1 MNDFNNPVLIQKI
14 FGYLSVSRTQKYLN
28 NTATPA
34 DTFALYELNAKL
46 GASLWTAMHYY
57 EVVLRNLVD
66 RALSQ
71 SFSENWVENAA
82 FLSMIKQQKRAAI
95 ERL

>member
-1 MNDFNNPVLIQKI
+1 MNNLNNPVLIQKI

-28 NTATPA
+28 NTAAPA
-34 DTFALYELNAKL
+34 DAFALYELNAKL
-46 GASLWTAMHYY
+46 GASLWTAIQYY

-66 RALSQ
+66 RALPQ

-82 FLSMIKQQKRAAI
+82 FLSMIK
-95 ERL
+95 